1 MEPAIEITMDDVN
14 PDIATQLH
22 DYAERRLTFALRR
35 FQRQLRHVRVR
46 LIDVNGPRRGV
57 DSRCSVTADLQN
69 GHRLYVEA
77 TTTWPFRSVTKAAGQ
92 MSEAIRR
99 HLGTVR
105 TRSRALP
112 STHGSRART

>member
-1 MEPAIEITMDDVN
+1 MEHAIEITMDDVD

-46 LIDVNGPRRGV
+46 LNDVNGPRRGV
-57 DSRCSVTADLQN
+57 DSRCAVTADLRN
-69 GHRLYVEA
+69 GHRLFVEA

-92 MSEAIRR
+92 ISEAIRR
-99 HLGTVR
+99 DLGAVQ
-105 TRSRALP
+105 TRSRVTRAK
-112 STHGSRART
+112 SSR